1 MFMLTHHVQAN
12 ASVVSRSSA
21 VSNSHG
27 SHRLN
32 LLFHRQLRLSF
43 PAVLAKRM
51 MMCASGAISSLLI
64 LIDTA
69 VHTHMMN
76 DEQQTF
82 EHSIEA

>member
-51 MMCASGAISSLLI
+51 MMSLLI